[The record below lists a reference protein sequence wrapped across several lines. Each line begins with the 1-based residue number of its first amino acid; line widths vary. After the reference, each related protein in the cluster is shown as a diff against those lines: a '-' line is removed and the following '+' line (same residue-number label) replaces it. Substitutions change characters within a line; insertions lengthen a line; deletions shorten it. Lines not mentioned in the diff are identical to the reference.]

1 MNQIATRPPRGQ
13 KQPAERS
20 EPNAI
25 VVPMPEM
32 SLADRLLYF
41 AARALEDGSFDADK
55 LTVLLVTQRELVADE
70 ARRQREEKAEEA
82 RLAYQRAMK
91 LAIDAMPAIVR
102 KTPNSSTN
110 SKYARYE
117 VIEMA
122 IRPIY
127 SEYGFY
133 LTFSEDV
140 TAGTEIIVECH
151 CVHATSGHKE
161 IFRKSGALDLN
172 GPKGNPNK
180 TPLHASASTV
190 SYLRRQLTCMIFN
203 VVLENED
210 NDGNRTF
217 ADTGELIP
225 PAKVKVLYDLLAQC
239 SSSAPAEAE
248 RRFLNVMKL
257 DRLASLRDAP
267 AGEFKRLQSALLA
280 KCARMGSPS

>member
-1 MNQIATRPPRGQ
+1 MNELTRPPRGQ
-13 KQPAERS
+13 KSALRS
-20 EPNAI
+20 EPSALAI
-25 VVPMPEM
+25 RATTEPP
-32 SLADRLLYF
+32 LADSLLSF
-41 AARALEDGSFDADK
+41 VARAMNDPTYDVEK
-55 LTVLLVTQRELVADE
+55 LTILLRTQREIVGE
-70 ARRQREEKAEEA
+70 YARNEF
-82 RLAYQRAMK
+82 QRAMK
-91 LAIDAMPAIVR
+91 QAIDAMPAVIR
-102 KTPNSSTN
+102 ETPNNATN

-117 VIEMA
+117 AIEEA
-122 IRPIY
+122 IRPVY

-133 LTFSEDV
+133 LSFNQDITPGPEKL
-140 TAGTEIIVECH
+140 IECRV
-151 CVHATSGHKE
+151 VHVPSGHAE
-161 IFRKSGALDLN
+161 IYRLDGAVDLN

-203 VVLENED
+203 VVLKNED

-280 KCARMGSPS
+280 KCARMGNPS